1 MSLWISRLMYLVDT
15 NIISELRKAKSGKAD
30 PKVVQWASRLPVSE
44 FFISVI
50 TLLELEHGV
59 LLIER
64 KDAKQGTVLRR
75 WLEEQVKLVFAARI
89 LPVDEAV
96 AICCAHLHVPD
107 PKPDRDALIA
117 ATAIVHG
124 MTLVTR
130 NVRDFSAMKVPVL
143 NPWNAE

>member
-1 MSLWISRLMYLVDT
+1 MSLWISRLMYLIDT

-30 PKVVQWASRLPVSE
+30 PKVVHWASQLPASE

-75 WLEEQVKLVFAARI
+75 WLEEQVKLVFEARI

-96 AICCAHLHVPD
+96 AVCCAHLHVPD

-130 NVRDFSAMKVPVL
+130 NVRDFSAMNVPVL
-143 NPWNAE
+143 NPWRER